1 MYQNRPQIRKLYC
14 STNEVKSTCVN
25 VSVNCNISAEI
36 SRTAVQTVTKSL
48 YGRKFYLTREE
59 AIDKYPSVSLYKE
72 KQLPVHLNEKKEKA
86 ASSNFPRANLQQT
99 ELYLLV
105 SMST

>member
-72 KQLPVHLNEKKEKA
+72 KQLPVHLNDKKRKSSQFQLPKSKFA
-86 ASSNFPRANLQQT
+86 AG
-99 ELYLLV
+99 
-105 SMST
+105 